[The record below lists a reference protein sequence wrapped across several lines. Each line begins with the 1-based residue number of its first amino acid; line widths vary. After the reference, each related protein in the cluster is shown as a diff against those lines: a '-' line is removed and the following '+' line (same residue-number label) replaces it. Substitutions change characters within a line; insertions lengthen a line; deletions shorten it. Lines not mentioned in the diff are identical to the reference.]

1 MENTEN
7 KNVRKTIF
15 LSFRGVI
22 DEVREK
28 SFSITGTTENPAT
41 IWVWGT
47 EEVIEDAKT
56 QIGKEVFAQGFQHRI
71 PITVEV
77 PSEDDKDIEEETI
90 GFESVWNITS
100 LKPIDVR
107 RPVNR
112 KRRVIKKNV

>member
-22 DEVREK
+22 GEVREK
-28 SFSITGTTENPAT
+28 SFSIIGTTENPAT

-71 PITVEV
+71 PITAEI
-77 PSEDDKDIEEETI
+77 PSEDDKPVEEEII
-90 GFESVWNITS
+90 GLESVWNIIS

-107 RPVNR
+107 RPI
-112 KRRVIKKNV
+112 KRRRVVRKNV